1 MASRRLLEPQASI
14 RELLLV
20 SHHCSVVAVLHP
32 LVTRHRAFLLQV
44 LLRASTLAST
54 LVSNWA
60 LLHRVNWVLR
70 V

>member
-1 MASRRLLEPQASI
+1 MASPMLLEPQASI

-20 SHHCSVVAVLHP
+20 SRHSAAVAIHHP
-32 LVTRHRAFLLQV
+32 VTRHRAFLLQV